1 LDGIKLKIHKGIIY
15 DRCYRL
21 LKMISRP
28 FKHLFNFSLLS
39 YIGLNSDGSGLPEF
53 VDKCLGFVF
62 TLKIVDD
69 DVGSFSVKG
78 VGNFT
83 TDSTTCAPYSNDFF
97 GAFHVRYPPMSI
109 KKTTIKV
116 IERKQHLSVLRSLS
130 FASPS

>member
-1 LDGIKLKIHKGIIY
+1 RGFNTACKLLRIFIPADRFGIFLLDGIKLKIHKGIIY

-62 TLKIVDD
+62 TLGIVDD
-69 DVGSFSVKG
+69 DVGSFSVLG
-78 VGNFT
+78 VGDFT
-83 TDSTTCAPYSNDFF
+83 ALSTTWSRACITWFRQF
-97 GAFHVRYPPMSI
+97 LVRY
-109 KKTTIKV
+109 
-116 IERKQHLSVLRSLS
+116 
-130 FASPS
+130 

>member
-1 LDGIKLKIHKGIIY
+1 KHNISGFKTSVKLLRIVIPAELFVIFLLDGIKLKIHNVIIY

-21 LKMISRP
+21 LKMIPRP

-83 TDSTTCAPYSNDFF
+83 T
-97 GAFHVRYPPMSI
+97 
-109 KKTTIKV
+109 
-116 IERKQHLSVLRSLS
+116 
-130 FASPS
+130 